1 MQLCRSCRTRDS
13 ATSLTSRRSW
23 EGGAGTTLSGYSA
36 SKFALIGFTESLRM
50 ELFGSGLIASL
61 MVPISVDTEMLDN
74 PDWNSRA
81 WAVGNLEIPPDC

>member
-1 MQLCRSCRTRDS
+1 
-13 ATSLTSRRSW
+13 
-23 EGGAGTTLSGYSA
+23 
-36 SKFALIGFTESLRM
+36 M